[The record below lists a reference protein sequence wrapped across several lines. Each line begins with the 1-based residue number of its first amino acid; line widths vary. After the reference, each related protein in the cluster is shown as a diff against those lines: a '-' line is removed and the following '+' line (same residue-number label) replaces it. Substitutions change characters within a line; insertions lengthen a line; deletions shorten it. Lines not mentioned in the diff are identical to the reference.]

1 MISARLLCCKVLRHQ
16 GSKADYKSHKGHKH
30 RRIPRSQGAKEPRI
44 FLSGFRIFPDFL
56 PGFQKFSITLTV
68 IYFYIIFLSLI
79 FSEFFR
85 IFFGFF
91 NSLIVSYFELYFWN
105 NRISFKFFSF
115 SAFFCLFKFWFFV
128 LFIIICSKVF
138 ELLCHEF
145 FTEASLFPDYQWA
158 FDTKIIVM
166 NVWQYWR
173 SVVST
178 KNGSNTNITHI
189 NLVWMY
195 DLWFMISR
203 RDNFGKYYFTVPYFK
218 VENWAFEAIC
228 ISRLSSG
235 GKTNDKV
242 SLLLIDFV
250 THSLTQAV
258 PSNYI

>member
-1 MISARLLCCKVLRHQ
+1 MFPVFWS
-16 GSKADYKSHKGHKH
+16 D
-30 RRIPRSQGAKEPRI
+30 

-195 DLWFMISR
+195 DLWFQGETILGNTISR
-203 RDNFGKYYFTVPYFK
+203 FLISKWRTGPLKQFASRDSAQEGRQMTKYRCF
-218 VENWAFEAIC
+218 
-228 ISRLSSG
+228 
-235 GKTNDKV
+235 
-242 SLLLIDFV
+242 
-250 THSLTQAV
+250 
-258 PSNYI
+258 